1 MKLDFSKLNG
11 LIPAIVQDYK
21 TNEILMVAFM
31 NERAWK
37 KTLET
42 KKAHFYSRSRNKL
55 WMKGESSGNIQEVKQ
70 ILVDCDDDTILLK
83 VNQIGDA
90 ACHTGYSSCFYREV
104 LDSEKDKFKIV
115 SNKVFDPEKKY
126 GK

>member
-31 NERAWK
+31 NEEAWK

>member
-31 NERAWK
+31 NEEAWK

-42 KKAHFYSRSRNKL
+42 KKAHFYL
-55 WMKGESSGNIQEVKQ
+55 WKN
-70 ILVDCDDDTILLK
+70 
-83 VNQIGDA
+83 
-90 ACHTGYSSCFYREV
+90 
-104 LDSEKDKFKIV
+104 
-115 SNKVFDPEKKY
+115 
-126 GK
+126 

>member
-31 NERAWK
+31 NEGAWK